1 MSIQECALYGELVLH
16 LRDRAADLLVED
28 GGDVEEARGRLDA
41 VIRDWFFTPR
51 GDLHG
56 CAPRDLIWAERKEK
70 PNPVDPDRLVEFFD
84 DDCPLCRA
92 MYQEVKSA
100 MEAGEEHGWEW
111 HYDDGGCPLISLYDP
126 DGWDELWAEEHA
138 TFEQWKAE
146 QAERET
152 HPPAPA
158 YEPPPVESAEVS
170 PEEFMARARQPW
182 LDPALHQAARAL
194 ADHVDCPE
202 PSMFGPRY
210 RRLTYDEALSLA
222 VGLHE
227 HGVDVE
233 ALLSQIAAF
242 PYQNMALDWLSQPE
256 MNVAMVI
263 QAMEQVIEPDDEDEL
278 IRFRHHRDF
287 ILTLARLV
295 HPGARLWLEGWL
307 DAVAHGAFARA
318 GGEAGDESDIF

>member
-1 MSIQECALYGELVLH
+1 V
-16 LRDRAADLLVED
+16 
-28 GGDVEEARGRLDA
+28 
-41 VIRDWFFTPR
+41 P
-51 GDLHG
+51 
-56 CAPRDLIWAERKEK
+56 
-70 PNPVDPDRLVEFFD
+70 
-84 DDCPLCRA
+84 
-92 MYQEVKSA
+92 
-100 MEAGEEHGWEW
+100 
-111 HYDDGGCPLISLYDP
+111 
-126 DGWDELWAEEHA
+126 
-138 TFEQWKAE
+138 
-146 QAERET
+146 
-152 HPPAPA
+152 
-158 YEPPPVESAEVS
+158 
-170 PEEFMARARQPW
+170 PEEFIARARQPW

-202 PSMFGPRY
+202 PSMFGPHY

-222 VGLHE
+222 VGLHK

-263 QAMEQVIEPDDEDEL
+263 QAMEQVIGPDDEDEL
-278 IRFRHHRDF
+278 ARFRHHRDF

-318 GGEAGDESDIF
+318 GRGAGDASDVF